1 MTGDRTVGRGDFL
14 PILRT
19 MKSRI
24 ALLLAVPV
32 LTGAF
37 TACQFLDAT
46 PAANSGFNP
55 STAPTKTRAEFVQQ
69 AWVDKAYRGKSVKD
83 HFTAVYVAPV
93 NTSHMSAQSWW
104 QQQTGARKAELASD
118 TKALAKRMQDQ
129 FKKDVAN
136 YPGDNIPLASGPG
149 KGVLVVELALVE
161 LVPSNAYWNAGATA
175 AGFVVPG
182 AGLLS
187 AAGAG
192 SIAIEGRLRDG
203 STNRVFAT
211 FKDRRKDKVAP
222 VNLGSYTWYHG
233 AEGNIADWAAEFA
246 ELINTPPNHVV
257 KRPSPV
263 TLKPW

>member
-1 MTGDRTVGRGDFL
+1 MTHRTLLGSL
-14 PILRT
+14 A
-19 MKSRI
+19 
-24 ALLLAVPV
+24 ALLAL
-32 LTGAF
+32 GSSS
-37 TACQFLDAT
+37 CQLLDADQ
-46 PAANSGFNP
+46 AADSGFNP
-55 STAPTKTRAEFVQQ
+55 STAPTQTRAEFVQE
-69 AWVDKAYRGKSVKD
+69 AWVDQAYRGKSVKD
-83 HFTAVYVAPV
+83 HFTSVYVAPV
-93 NTSHMSAQSWW
+93 NTSHMAAQNWW

-129 FKKDVAN
+129 FKKSVAN
-136 YPGDNIPLASGPG
+136 YPGNHFRLASGPG
-149 KGVLVVELALVE
+149 KDVLVVELALVE

-203 STNRVFAT
+203 STNKVFAT

-222 VNLGSYTWYHG
+222 VNIGSYTWYHG
-233 AEGNIADWAAEFA
+233 AEGNITDWAAEFA
-246 ELINTPPNHVV
+246 ELINTPPSHVV